1 MTRITVACLDMAGT
15 TIADDGTVLEAFS
28 AAITAQNL
36 PAATYDQAMTDVRSS
51 MGQSKIEVFR
61 RILGDEETAQK
72 ANDAFE
78 DHYAAAVRGGAVAA
92 VPGAEETIT
101 ALRQAG
107 VRVCLATGFSPATRD
122 AIIDKLVWGGL
133 IDLALSPADAGF
145 WGFEG
150 RGRPWPDLPLIAL
163 LKLRGGAVS
172 ELAVV
177 GDTAS
182 DIESGLRAG
191 AAIVAG
197 VLTGA
202 SSRAD
207 LERAGAPLILD
218 TIADIL
224 PYVTGLP
231 AGGGDEHRLGRQ
243 RHRDRRARGQRG
255 GFGAGLVD
263 LDGDV
268 AGQQDADPGHRAEE
282 GPGGHDPVAVL
293 HDLHRQPFRPHEH
306 VHRPI
311 AAGGTLAGL
320 GRLLVLDRHGAA
332 EHGYRPGSAACSS
345 PGIRFMTPT
354 NSATNAVA
362 GSSYSSSGAA
372 ICSSLP
378 CRMTPTRSA
387 IDSASSWS
395 WVTNRVVV
403 PSRCC
408 SVRICSRS
416 CSRTLASS
424 ADSGSS
430 SSSTRGSMA
439 SARASATRCC

>member
-15 TIADDGTVLEAFS
+15 TIADDGTVMEAFS
-28 AAITAQNL
+28 AAIAAQNL
-36 PAATYDQAMTDVRSS
+36 PAATYDQAMTAVRSS

-150 RGRPWPDLPLIAL
+150 RGRPWPDLPLIAM

-207 LERAGAPLILD
+207 LERAGAPLVLD
-218 TIADIL
+218 TIGDIL

-231 AGGGDEHRLGRQ
+231 AGGDEHGLGGQ
-243 RHRDRRARGQRG
+243 GYRDRRARGQRG
-255 GFGAGLVD
+255 GFGARLVD
-263 LDGDV
+263 LEGDV
-268 AGQQDADPGHRAEE
+268 ALQQDADPGHRAEE
-282 GPGGHDPVAVL
+282 VPGGDDPVAVL
-293 HDLHRQPFRPHEH
+293 GDLHRQSFRPHEH
-306 VHRPI
+306 VHSLV
-311 AAGGTLAGL
+311 AADGF
-320 GRLLVLDRHGAA
+320 GRAL
-332 EHGYRPGSAACSS
+332 
-345 PGIRFMTPT
+345 
-354 NSATNAVA
+354 
-362 GSSYSSSGAA
+362 
-372 ICSSLP
+372 
-378 CRMTPTRSA
+378 TR
-387 IDSASSWS
+387 
-395 WVTNRVVV
+395 
-403 PSRCC
+403 
-408 SVRICSRS
+408 
-416 CSRTLASS
+416 
-424 ADSGSS
+424 
-430 SSSTRGSMA
+430 
-439 SARASATRCC
+439 